1 MTKEGGPHL
10 PVLTV
15 SPSWVLQADQ
25 LPGLHNVSMPVTNY
39 NTGDWI
45 LPLTAVVGTGS
56 PQGAL
61 VFALPGCSSLT
72 NLASKMPLESQGP
85 GFTPLQLV
93 SSQGCCPRCPHC
105 PQRRAAT
112 YRHLLCVRHW
122 ARRITWLV

>member
-1 MTKEGGPHL
+1 ML
-10 PVLTV
+10 AV
-15 SPSWVLQADQ
+15 SPPWVLQADQ

-85 GFTPLQLV
+85 GFTP
-93 SSQGCCPRCPHC
+93 SSWFFSGLLSSLSSLSPEEGC
-105 PQRRAAT
+105 
-112 YRHLLCVRHW
+112 HL
-122 ARRITWLV
+122 

>member
-15 SPSWVLQADQ
+15 SLPWVLQADQ

-85 GFTPLQLV
+85 GFTP
-93 SSQGCCPRCPHC
+93 SSWFLL
-105 PQRRAAT
+105 RAAVLAVLT
-112 YRHLLCVRHW
+112 VSRGGLPLRDTCCVSGTGLGASHG
-122 ARRITWLV
+122 